1 MDSFMI
7 RACLFALFVSSTLAA
22 DHLWESIAGDFQ
34 PPAEYAG
41 QFGDYATP
49 LKFKDGRSVTTPEEW
64 QQRRHEIL
72 QDWHTLMGEWPP
84 LVTKPHLE
92 VLETTHRENFTQHRI
107 RLQIAPEQTGEGYL
121 LIPDGKGPFPAV
133 FVPFYEP
140 ETSIGLAGKP
150 LRDFAHQLTLRGFV
164 TLSIGSPGGDAR
176 KPILTPGAQCQPLS
190 YLGYVSA
197 NAWTALSQRPE
208 VDAKRIGIMG
218 HSYGGKW
225 AMFGACLW
233 DKYACGVWSDPGIVF
248 DETRNSINYQEPWY
262 LGLDPNMTRKPGL
275 ITADNP
281 RTGVYKTLIEK
292 GHDLVEFQ
300 ALMAPRPFLV
310 SGGAEDPPKRWVPLN
325 HLIRLNHLLGQEHG
339 VAMTNR
345 PDHSPT
351 EDSNEHVYRF
361 LEWALKPAPPSQ

>member
-1 MDSFMI
+1 MT
-7 RACLFALFVSSTLAA
+7 RAFLFAFFVSTSFAIAA
-22 DHLWESIAGDFQ
+22 DPLWESIASSFQ
-34 PPAEYAG
+34 PPQEYVG
-41 QFGDYATP
+41 QKGDYKSP
-49 LKFKDGRSVTTPEEW
+49 LIFKDGHRVQTPTEW
-64 QQRRHEIL
+64 TQRRQEIL
-72 QDWHTLMGEWPP
+72 QDWHGLMGEWPP
-84 LVTKPHLE
+84 LLE
-92 VLETTHRENFTQHRI
+92 RPKLDILETKRRDNFTQHHIRI
-107 RLQIAPEQTGEGYL
+107 QIAPEQTGDGYL
-121 LIPDGKGPFPAV
+121 IIPDGQGPFPAV
-133 FVPFYEP
+133 FVPFYDP
-140 ETSIGLAGKP
+140 ESSIGLSEKP
-150 LRDFAHQLTLRGFV
+150 LRDFAYQLGRRGFV

-176 KPILTPGAQCQPLS
+176 KPVLTPGAKCQPLS

-225 AMFGACLW
+225 AMFGACLF

-248 DETRNSINYQEPWY
+248 DETRQSINYQEPWY
-262 LGLDPNMTRKPGL
+262 LGYDPAITRKPGL
-275 ITADNP
+275 IRKDSP

-325 HLIRLNHLLGQEHG
+325 HLIEVNQLLGQPHG

-351 EDSNEHVYRF
+351 PESNEHVYRF
-361 LEWALKPAPPSQ
+361 LEWALRAK